1 MRESLRE
8 IFPSRGKSDGRGGRR
23 LLCQSLLLTAVGF
36 LVSCTPEIYQTRADR
51 ETYGALFSKTPKVEN
66 VGPENVDLEDTKPVD
81 LSKYRSKS
89 SAEEFLGKMAAYE
102 RGAKVVDL
110 DDALEA
116 SVTHGRDYLARKE
129 FVFLSALDLTLARYR
144 LAPIFDARASG
155 TRANDTRTAVI
166 EDEFNE
172 LISTNTF
179 SRRQSAG
186 FDWLLATGARLSADF
201 TQDFLRIM
209 TGNESINESDLA
221 VSLVQPLLQGG
232 GIPVTLEALTQA
244 ERDLLYDLRSFA
256 NFRRSY
262 IVGVVT
268 DYYNVLQARDQVQN
282 SYVAYQGFAQILERE
297 EAFAEEDRRT
307 PAEVGRLRQAALQSE
322 SRWINAIRS
331 YESQLD
337 NFKISLGLPVAQEI
351 VLDPSELDRLKIVQ
365 PPLTQEESVQIAL
378 VTRPDLATAIDQVD
392 DAERK
397 IKVAKNGLLP
407 GLDVSVDY
415 NAVSDPDDTTPAIN
429 FDRRRWS
436 TSLDVRAPL
445 DRKAERNIYR
455 ASFIALEQAKR
466 DKDLAFDQARLDIYE
481 AWRALDQAERNYEI
495 AQQGVALAAR
505 RLEEQ
510 QLLAE
515 LGKGEAQDLVDAQ
528 NDLVNAQNQRT
539 STIIDHTLAR
549 LRLWRD
555 MGILYINEDGSWSK
569 KLRNEPR

>member
-1 MRESLRE
+1 MRTELRE
-8 IFPSRGKSDGRGGRR
+8 KFLPSVEAGRMGKRR
-23 LLCQSLLLTAVGF
+23 LVGRTVLMATVLF
-36 LVSCTPEIYQTRADR
+36 SFSCTPEIYRTRADR
-51 ETYGALFSKTPKVEN
+51 ETYGALFVKSTKVEN
-66 VGPENVDLEDTKPVD
+66 VGPEDVDIDDAKPVD
-81 LSKYRSKS
+81 LSKYQAKGSGAK
-89 SAEEFLGKMAAYE
+89 FLGKMAAYE
-102 RGAKVVDL
+102 SGAKVL
-110 DDALEA
+110 TLADALEA
-116 SVTHGRDYLARKE
+116 SVTYGRDYLSQKE
-129 FVFLSALDLTLARYR
+129 SVFLTALDLTLARYR
-144 LAPIFDARASG
+144 LAPIFFAEASG
-155 TRANDTRTAVI
+155 TRANDTRTA
-166 EDEFNE
+166 ELRDQFND
-172 LISTNTF
+172 LISENTV
-179 SRRQSAG
+179 SRTQSAG
-186 FDWLLATGARLSADF
+186 FDWLLATGARLSTNF

-209 TGNESINESDLA
+209 TGNESINDSDLA

-244 ERDLLYDLRSFA
+244 ERDLLYDLRDFA
-256 NFRRSY
+256 DFRRSY

-282 SYVAYQGFAQILERE
+282 SYVAYQGFVDSVERE

-307 PAEVGRLRQAALQSE
+307 QTELGQLRQAALQSE
-322 SRWINAIRS
+322 SRWINAVRTYQS
-331 YESQLD
+331 SLD
-337 NFKISLGLPVAQEI
+337 NFKISLGLPVAQKI
-351 VLDPSELDRLKIVQ
+351 VLDESELDRLRIEQ
-365 PPLTQEESVQIAL
+365 PPLTEAESVEIAL
-378 VTRPDLATAIDQVD
+378 VTRPDLATAVNQVE
-392 DAERK
+392 DAERRT
-397 IKVAKNGLLP
+397 KVAKNGLLP

-415 NAVSDPDDTTPAIN
+415 NAISEPGDTTPGIN

-455 ASFIALEQAKR
+455 SSFIALDQSKR
-466 DKDLAFDQARLDIYE
+466 SKELAYDQARLDIYE

-510 QLLAE
+510 QLLLE
-515 LGKGEAQDLVDAQ
+515 LGKGEARDLVDAQ

-555 MGILYINEDGSWSK
+555 MGVLYINEDGSWRK